1 MFGSL
6 TKNLT
11 NIFDKLRGRGLINE
25 EVVNEVSREIR
36 IALLEADVALPV
48 VKEFITKVKDKALG
62 QEVIKSITP
71 GQMVVK
77 IISDELA
84 EVLKSDDSEL
94 SLACQPPAV
103 IMMLGLQ
110 GSGKTTSTAKLGL
123 RLQSKRKKRVLLAS
137 LDVYRPAAQE
147 QLSTLAK
154 QISVDCLQIIPEERP
169 LNITKRALDAAKKGA
184 YDVLILDTAGRL
196 HTDQTMMDELVEIA
210 KLAKPVERLLVADA
224 LTGQDAVRI
233 ASEFNTMMD
242 ITGIILTRLDGDAKG
257 GAALSMRHIT
267 QKPIKFMGL
276 GERPSDFEEFDAQRI
291 ASRILDMGDVVGLV
305 EKAQEMM
312 DEKSAQELTAKLQRG
327 QFNMDDLL
335 QQLKSVKKLGG
346 VGKLMGMIPGFEKIK
361 SQLAGG
367 ALDENTFVKTQAI
380 IQSMTRAERRN
391 PDLINASRKR
401 RIATGSGTRVEDVN
415 RLLKQYLTMSKMMK
429 KFSRMDPKDMGKMER
444 MLNG

>member
-48 VKEFITKVKDKALG
+48 VKEFINKVKDKALG

-154 QISVDCLQIIPEERP
+154 QISVDCLPIIPEERP
-169 LNITKRALDAAKKGA
+169 LNITKRALDTAKKGV

-380 IQSMTRAERRN
+380 IQSMTRTERRN